1 MMLKSFW
8 TSHLQMMNRLEPLF
22 ENWTG
27 RSKRIPK
34 DVDET
39 NLRDNNK
46 SIIIKNDINLYPF
59 LCNISDWISS
69 KEIKNKR
76 LQLHKLINNKQHLGE
91 ISSLRAMVR
100 IIAWWVFAFAKELSA
115 GLAEN
120 MGTIGITKPIRYF
133 WTNLDE
139 NPK

>member
-27 RSKRIPK
+27 RWKGIPK

-39 NLRDNNK
+39 NLRDDNK

-69 KEIKNKR
+69 EEIKNKR
-76 LQLHKLINNKQHLGE
+76 FQLHKLINNKQHLGE
-91 ISSLRAMVR
+91 ISSLRAIVR

-120 MGTIGITKPIRYF
+120 MGAVEITKPIIF
-133 WTNLDE
+133 WTYSDE

>member
-1 MMLKSFW
+1 
-8 TSHLQMMNRLEPLF
+8 MMNRLEPLL
-22 ENWTG
+22 ENWTVRWKG
-27 RSKRIPK
+27 IPK
-34 DVDET
+34 GVDET
-39 NLRDNNK
+39 NFRDNDK
-46 SIIIKNDINLYPF
+46 SLITKNYINLYPF
-59 LCNISDWISS
+59 LFNILEWISAN
-69 KEIKNKR
+69 EIKNGR

-100 IIAWWVFAFAKELSA
+100 IIVWWVFAFAKELSA
-115 GLAEN
+115 GLAKN